1 MPFTFGSQL
10 KMLTN
15 GEHSTALATIETR
28 RQLLEVV
35 KAEKLALQDRKREKK
50 HALLVGMTNNGL
62 MHHFRCQNS
71 L

>member
-1 MPFTFGSQL
+1 
-10 KMLTN
+10 MLTN